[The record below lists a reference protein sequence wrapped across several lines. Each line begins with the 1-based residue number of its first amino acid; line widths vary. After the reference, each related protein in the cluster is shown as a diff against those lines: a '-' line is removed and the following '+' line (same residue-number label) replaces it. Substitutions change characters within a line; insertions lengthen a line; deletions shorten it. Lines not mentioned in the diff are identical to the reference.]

1 VKYID
6 VDDDVYRELERLAA
20 AWHITVA
27 GALSRF
33 VTTLDPAGTVSEAR
47 LRARP
52 APGVVHGPD
61 ARDRTE
67 ATSEAD
73 EEAVTESPAPG
84 TPGVTW
90 WVCRGCGG
98 ATYLDSDADLIADHV
113 RGCERVDG
121 AGNPLPGGGGA

>member
-20 AWHITVA
+20 AWHTTVA
-27 GALSRF
+27 GAFARL
-33 VTTLDPAGTVSEAR
+33 VTTLDPGGTVPEAR

-52 APGVVHGPD
+52 ASGAVHGPD
-61 ARDRTE
+61 AGNRAE
-67 ATSEAD
+67 ATSD

-90 WVCRGCGG
+90 WVCRGCG
-98 ATYLDSDADLIADHV
+98 ATTSTV
-113 RGCERVDG
+113 T
-121 AGNPLPGGGGA
+121 PT